1 MTRSARRIAAALSL
15 ALAALA
21 LPARLL
27 GASHPLEPLSP
38 AEIQETYEVVQ
49 AHFRGAPGQ
58 LPPAGLSFPSLWLQ
72 EPSKAFVLDWSP
84 GEAVPRQ
91 ARVEVMHRASNRLYV
106 VLVDLVANRVVDL
119 QLMPLGTQAAVTAE
133 EFVIAEEL
141 VSAYA
146 PWRQAMAARGLDP
159 DEVYVDVWAPGDV
172 ELPPSVVL
180 AQGAETRLLQALAF
194 HRGGDPDDQD
204 AANPQNP
211 YVRPIEGV
219 VVTLDM
225 NAGRVAHMVDTG
237 VKPVATDSGNAP
249 SRRPLRPLVVHQP
262 DGASAHLA
270 GRTVKWQRWRFYAFL
285 HPREGLVLADVRHR
299 GSDGRYRR
307 IAYRLS
313 LSEIYVPYGLAD
325 DNWAWRTAFDVG
337 EYNLGLY
344 AQSLESNRDVPEN
357 TLFLDAVFGSDVG
370 PSDESADGTVE
381 YPETIGIYERDGGIL
396 WTRTDPS
403 TYERDTRLARELV
416 VTWNAWIGN
425 YIYGFDWIFG
435 MDGSIR
441 VETQLLGTL
450 LLRGGDVLGQE
461 ASAPAVGVDPH
472 GVVTRGPNHQHFF
485 SFRLDLDV
493 DGPVNVVEQSDVL
506 PVVAAGFENAFDAQH
521 TEIGT
526 EGAFD
531 LDHGTARSWEVRS
544 ATRRNA
550 FGRHTA
556 YEIHPGE
563 TAVPLSSEGFPA
575 LQRAQFARHPFW
587 VTRYRDGELYAAGQ
601 HPSQGPVGDGLP
613 AFTSP
618 AEALPESGE
627 DVVVW
632 YTAGHTHVPRP
643 EDYPVMPAATV
654 HFELLPH
661 GFFDRNPALDAPD
674 QAAEGE
680 IAGDALAAEEP

>member
-1 MTRSARRIAAALSL
+1 MKRLTHRTAGALLVSL
-15 ALAALA
+15 ASLFPAGLEAAT
-21 LPARLL
+21 
-27 GASHPLEPLSP
+27 HPLEPLSP
-38 AEIQETYEVVQ
+38 AEIHETYQLVQ
-49 AHFRGAPGQ
+49 AHFAGAAGH
-58 LPPAGLSFPSLWLQ
+58 LPPSGLSFPSLWLQ
-72 EPSKAFVLDWSP
+72 EPSKAFVLGWSP
-84 GEAVPRQ
+84 GEPIPRQ
-91 ARVEVMHRASNRLYV
+91 ARVEVMHRATNRLYV
-106 VLVDLVANRVVDL
+106 ALVDLVANSVAGVQPL
-119 QLMPLGTQAAVTAE
+119 PLGTQAAVTAE
-133 EFVIAEEL
+133 EFVVAEEI
-141 VSAYA
+141 VQAYA

-180 AQGAETRLLQALAF
+180 SHGPATRLLQALSF

-204 AANPQNP
+204 PANPQNP

-225 NAGRVAHMVDTG
+225 NAGVVAHMVDTG
-237 VKPVATDSGNAP
+237 VRPVSSDSGNAP
-249 SRRPLRPLVVHQP
+249 NRRPGLRPLVVEQP
-262 DGASAHLA
+262 DGASTHLA
-270 GRTVKWQRWRFYAFL
+270 GREVKWQRWAFYAFL

-299 GSDGRYRR
+299 GHDGRYRR
-307 IAYRLS
+307 IAHRLS

-325 DNWAWRTAFDVG
+325 SNWAWRTAFDVG

-344 AQSLESNRDVPEN
+344 AQSLEVNRDVPEN
-357 TLFLDAVFGSDVG
+357 TLFLDAVFGSDAG
-370 PSDESADGTVE
+370 PNDDSPDGTVE

-441 VETQLLGTL
+441 VETQLLGAL
-450 LLRGGDVLGQE
+450 LLRGDEGLGGE
-461 ASAPAVGVDPH
+461 EVSAPAVGLDSH

-493 DGPVNVVEQSDVL
+493 DGTANVVDQTEVRSI
-506 PVVAAGFENAFDAQH
+506 VAPGFENAFGAEH
-521 TEIGT
+521 FAIEA

-531 LDHGTARSWEVRS
+531 LDPAAARSWEVRS
-544 ATRRNA
+544 ASRLNA
-550 FGRHTA
+550 LGDHTA

-563 TAVPLSSEGFPA
+563 IAVPYSSEGFAA

-587 VTRYRDGELYAAGQ
+587 VTRYREGELYAAGQ

-618 AEALPESGE
+618 PEALSGGGE

-643 EDYPVMPAATV
+643 EDYPVMPAATI

-674 QAAEGE
+674 QSVEDEMATAANAVE
-680 IAGDALAAEEP
+680 